1 MASEDLCIEALR
13 RFEAE
18 LSDRPEVVG
27 LGIVSADETD
37 PASQDLAVAVYV
49 DTTATRFRSGGR
61 GGGKTEESE
70 RIPDAL
76 VLEDDEKVLRRVPVR
91 VIEQG
96 PVELE
101 MELPGLE

>member
-1 MASEDLCIEALR
+1 MASEELCIEALR

-18 LSDRPEVVG
+18 LSERPEVVG
-27 LGIVSADETD
+27 LGIVSADESD
-37 PASQDLAVAVYV
+37 PAGEDLAVAVYV
-49 DTTATRFRSGGR
+49 DTSVHKPPTGKRAGR
-61 GGGKTEESE
+61 RPEESE
-70 RIPDAL
+70 RIPDTL

-91 VIEQG
+91 IIEQG

>member
-18 LSDRPEVVG
+18 LIDRPGVVG
-27 LGIVSADETD
+27 LGIVSADEAD
-37 PASQDLAVAVYV
+37 PGGNELAVAVYV
-49 DTTATRFRSGGR
+49 DTAASGSESRRR
-61 GGGKTEESE
+61 GGKRLKEDEG
-70 RIPDAL
+70 IPDAL
-76 VLEDDEKVLRRVPVR
+76 ELRDDKKVLHRVPVR
-91 VIEQG
+91 IIEQG